1 MKIERIDNNIILVRL
16 PNPMKVV
23 STVYIVSNNR
33 YVENIVFKFVSK
45 DFYVDNL
52 VDYYKSIAREIGIE
66 NGVIFITATSIENFS
81 HIRIDEI
88 DTDILMSI
96 GLEPAVCIETK
107 VFKPITISTINIA
120 VIIRQPLTDNAM
132 VDLLRTIAEAKCIA
146 SSDIMLRCKTRSS
159 GTITDAIAVLKPLDI
174 GEEILFAG
182 MATTIGN
189 MVARAIHRII
199 VSKALD
205 KKNMFSYLTG
215 LSEEEFL
222 NLFRE
227 LYRYM
232 PIPNISEEKA
242 IEIVKMFLHK
252 ILSDPNTWSFIIAA
266 RELDL
271 HGFAGTIPNISL
283 EEFAR
288 DPPRIVADEII
299 GMALAMYIAGIKGLF
314 SMYWVERL
322 KEKNIF
328 RHSILEVFED
338 DIISALLGALYTLL
352 YEYTQGGTIDA

>member
-1 MKIERIDNNIILVRL
+1 MKIEYIDNNTILIRL
-16 PNPMKVV
+16 PNPMKIL
-23 STVYIVSNNR
+23 STVYIVSSNG
-33 YVENIVFKFVSK
+33 YVENIVFRFVSK
-45 DFYVDNL
+45 DFYVENL
-52 VDYYKSIAREIGIE
+52 VDYYKSIAREISIE
-66 NGVIFITATSIENFS
+66 NAVIFITATSIENFI
-81 HIRIDEI
+81 HTRIDEI
-88 DTDILMSI
+88 DTDIFMTI

-120 VIIRQPLTDNAM
+120 VVIRQPLTDNAM
-132 VDLLRTIAEAKCIA
+132 VDLLRTITEAKCLA
-146 SSDIMLRCKTRSS
+146 SSDIMLRCRTRSS
-159 GTITDAIAVLKPLDI
+159 GTVTDAIAVLKPLDI

-189 MVARAIHRII
+189 TIARAVHRAI

-205 KKNMFSYLTG
+205 RKNMFSYLTG

-222 NLFRE
+222 DLFRE

-232 PIPNISEEKA
+232 PIPNISDEKA
-242 IEIVKMFLHK
+242 IEIVKMLLHK
-252 ILSDPNTWSFIIAA
+252 ILSDPNTWSFIVAA

-271 HGFAGTIPNISL
+271 HGLVGTIPNISL

-288 DPPRIVADEII
+288 DSPRIIADEII

-322 KEKNIF
+322 KEKNILS
-328 RHSILEVFED
+328 HNVLGVFED
-338 DIISALLGALYTLL
+338 DVISALLGSLYTLL
-352 YEYTQGGTIDA
+352 YEYIQGGTIDV